1 MAVPPHT
8 IAILGGGPGGYEA
21 ALVAAQLGADVTVV
35 DSDGLGGACV
45 LTDCVPSK
53 TLIETS
59 NAMTLLNRSA
69 DLGIASGGLAT
80 VNAARLY
87 QRITDLARAQSADIT
102 ARLAAEGITMIRA
115 KGSLTGPG
123 TVQAG
128 DRRIQADTIL
138 IATGAMPRVLPGAP
152 PDGERILTWRQLYD
166 LTELPRDLIV
176 VGSGVTGA
184 EFAGAYQALGSR
196 VTLVSSR
203 DRVLPHEDEDAA
215 SLIEDVFRRRGMT
228 VLGRSRAQHVSR
240 DRDGVIVTLDDGR
253 ILTGSHCLLTVG
265 MIPRTEGCGLD
276 AAGVKVDARGF
287 IEVDR
292 VSRTSVPGVYAAG
305 DCTGVLMLA
314 SVAAMQGRIAMWHA
328 LGDAVLPLRL
338 DHVAATI
345 FTDPEI
351 ATVGASQRAVTAG
364 EISARVDKL
373 PLATNPRAKM
383 AGFADGFVKLL
394 SSPGSGRILGGV
406 VVAPRAS
413 ELILAVSTA
422 VEQRLTVE
430 QLARTFAVYPSLSGS
445 ITEAARKLMDPTH
458 DSLLFSERTMVRA
471 PHNRPCSLTA
481 IQPPALARLCPAR
494 LCPARHYPVRLC
506 LPAITLS
513 TFACR
518 PLPCPPL
525 PAAFALSAFALP
537 AITLSAF
544 ALPAITLAAAALAAQ
559 PHAPRSSPGPAAR
572 IAGSCVLLPAFV
584 R

>member
-1 MAVPPHT
+1 MTLPRHS

-21 ALVAAQLGADVTVV
+21 ALVAAQLGANVTVV

-69 DLGIASGGLAT
+69 GLGIATGGLAT
-80 VNAARLY
+80 VNAAGLY

-102 ARLAAEGITMIRA
+102 TRLAAEGIKVIRA
-115 KGSLTGPG
+115 KGSLAGPG
-123 TVQAG
+123 RV
-128 DRRIQADTIL
+128 RADDAEIKADAVL
-138 IATGAMPRVLPGAP
+138 IATGALPRVLPGAP

-176 VGSGVTGA
+176 IGSGVTGA
-184 EFAGAYQALGSR
+184 EFASAYQALGSR

-215 SLIEDVFRRRGMT
+215 NMIEDVFRRRGMT
-228 VLGRSRAQHVSR
+228 VLGRSRARSVAR
-240 DRDGVIVTLDDGR
+240 DRDGVTVTLDDGR
-253 ILTGSHCLLTVG
+253 TLTGSHCLLTVG

-276 AAGVKVDARGF
+276 EAGVKVDARGF
-287 IEVDR
+287 IQVDR

-328 LGDAVLPLRL
+328 LGEAVHPIRL

-351 ATVGASQRAVTAG
+351 ATVGATQRSLLTTGSTG
-364 EISARVDKL
+364 EVSARVLKL

-383 AGFADGFVKLL
+383 AGVTDGFVKLL

-413 ELILAVSTA
+413 ELILAVSLA

-430 QLARTFAVYPSLSGS
+430 QFAQTFAVYPSLSGS
-445 ITEAARKLMDPTH
+445 ITEAARKLMDFTS
-458 DSLLFSERTMVRA
+458 DA
-471 PHNRPCSLTA
+471 P
-481 IQPPALARLCPAR
+481 
-494 LCPARHYPVRLC
+494 
-506 LPAITLS
+506 
-513 TFACR
+513 
-518 PLPCPPL
+518 
-525 PAAFALSAFALP
+525 
-537 AITLSAF
+537 
-544 ALPAITLAAAALAAQ
+544 
-559 PHAPRSSPGPAAR
+559 
-572 IAGSCVLLPAFV
+572 
-584 R
+584 